1 MFLKDLADQ
10 LTSGQ
15 IGIPEWQMQ
24 MKEFIRVTHREA
36 AIVAYGGVENMT
48 QAAWGFEG
56 SLVKKQYQYLDQ
68 FAADIAANP
77 SAWMNGRLFVRM
89 DLYRKSEWGTFEEM
103 LRFQKRQEGWTE
115 ERRAL
120 GASDHCDG
128 CVQQASLQWRPLG
141 TLDTIGSQQCS
152 TNCHCVF
159 HYRRPNGNGGWVYD
173 NGTGSAGNIQVKP
186 QPVFPVYKPDINLE
200 NKLIEQNARI
210 VAQRLKKTPNQV
222 ISEFKTKF
230 TSLIDDKE
238 TSLVKRAQYKD
249 SIKIV
254 EDGRFKTQFE
264 TNTSNGMVNQQ
275 KRAEAE
281 FNGIGI
287 PKDIDPKQRPIY
299 GIVYKKGIYDEY
311 KGSKDPAEHRYGDVQ
326 FVFKKDKISERT
338 FFSIGDSLEPYQ
350 DKEATASSL
359 LDPKVSSAVLDSHLE
374 KFMKDEKLH
383 PYIEIQI
390 QNGASLDDVDS
401 VILPKKYEGND
412 PLGDLLRSKG
422 VKVIYE

>member
-89 DLYRKSEWGTFEEM
+89 DLYRKAEWGTFEEM

-115 ERRAL
+115 ERREL
-120 GASDHCDG
+120 GQADHCDG

-141 TLDTIGSQQCS
+141 TLETIGSQQCS

-173 NGTGSAGNIQVKP
+173 NGTPSAPTGIGKNQAETEAKKKYAQAVKNEPKITSDIKSMVSETNGRMVGLDHNLKKEESLLEKIQADIKDKKKTAAEAANLINDAVRYTI
-186 QPVFPVYKPDINLE
+186 VYKPENL
-200 NKLIEQNARI
+200 
-210 VAQRLKKTPNQV
+210 
-222 ISEFKTKF
+222 
-230 TSLIDDKE
+230 
-238 TSLVKRAQYKD
+238 
-249 SIKIV
+249 
-254 EDGRFKTQFE
+254 
-264 TNTSNGMVNQQ
+264 
-275 KRAEAE
+275 
-281 FNGIGI
+281 
-287 PKDIDPKQRPIY
+287 
-299 GIVYKKGIYDEY
+299 
-311 KGSKDPAEHRYGDVQ
+311 
-326 FVFKKDKISERT
+326 
-338 FFSIGDSLEPYQ
+338 
-350 DKEATASSL
+350 
-359 LDPKVSSAVLDSHLE
+359 VSSAQTVKLNLTERGYKTLLE
-374 KFMKDEKLH
+374 KNFFGSGGM
-383 PYIEIQI
+383 
-390 QNGASLDDVDS
+390 
-401 VILPKKYEGND
+401 YEGYH
-412 PLGDLLRSKG
+412 
-422 VKVIYE
+422 VIFRDEITSQTFELQFHTPESFRIKTENHKMYELWRVSDNEQEKSGLWRKMSENWIGFARPDNYESLNQ